1 MKVHFQVVVVV
12 WLIGHAGPHRGVWPT
27 SFGGG
32 VVFFIY
38 IPHHSR
44 QVSQFDLISTS
55 FFILLKNFILM
66 DDSTRFNPTH
76 FPWFIYPLPLL
87 NEIFSKVNFF
97 NGSCLFFKRVR
108 DVTLLRGRILN
119 KKRSTRKT

>member
-38 IPHHSR
+38 HTTAARCLNSILSSTFFFYIIKKFH
-44 QVSQFDLISTS
+44 FD
-55 FFILLKNFILM
+55 
-66 DDSTRFNPTH
+66 
-76 FPWFIYPLPLL
+76 
-87 NEIFSKVNFF
+87 
-97 NGSCLFFKRVR
+97 G
-108 DVTLLRGRILN
+108 
-119 KKRSTRKT
+119 